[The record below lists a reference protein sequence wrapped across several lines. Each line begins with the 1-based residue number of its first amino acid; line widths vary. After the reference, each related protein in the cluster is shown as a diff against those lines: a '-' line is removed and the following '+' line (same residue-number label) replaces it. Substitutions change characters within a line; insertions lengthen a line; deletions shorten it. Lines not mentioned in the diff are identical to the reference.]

1 MILTEEILLL
11 QKRAGIITEAEYK
24 EKMAEVE
31 TSTEVSPEEEKAG
44 EKDAQA
50 GLADA
55 ADELDQA
62 FADVKASPKDKEL
75 KEFEPV
81 SLTLSVLLSAPGILK
96 GLGWLARKISKPFQD
111 DKRKTPAIAKW
122 LAHTGHS
129 WEQKY
134 IVGIA
139 KALQVAFPSHFSKLD
154 PEDENGELYIQ
165 AKKVYRGMLIGAALV
180 SGAGAIE
187 ADKLIHAAVEG
198 GMTGIKGGEI
208 AVLGKEI
215 AKAAGTSVS

>member
-1 MILTEEILLL
+1 MIITEEILLL

-96 GLGWLARKISKPFQD
+96 GLGWLARKISKQIG
-111 DKRKTPAIAKW
+111 R
-122 LAHTGHS
+122 AH
-129 WEQKY
+129 
-134 IVGIA
+134 V
-139 KALQVAFPSHFSKLD
+139 
-154 PEDENGELYIQ
+154 
-165 AKKVYRGMLIGAALV
+165 
-180 SGAGAIE
+180 
-187 ADKLIHAAVEG
+187 
-198 GMTGIKGGEI
+198 
-208 AVLGKEI
+208 
-215 AKAAGTSVS
+215 